1 MSETL
6 FSLLFAVMGMV
17 AVFSVIT
24 VLTLAMVL
32 SGSIFAGRGRNGS
45 APAPEPRRPASD
57 GDVPPEH
64 VAVIAAALAIHRAEL
79 EADVV
84 LLGDQDEPPWP
95 GDGRCR
101 VPAGHVP
108 ALRRTR

>member
-6 FSLLFAVMGMV
+6 FSLWFALTGMV
-17 AVFSVIT
+17 AVFAVIT

-32 SGSIFAGRGRNGS
+32 SGSIFAGRGRKKP
-45 APAPEPRRPASD
+45 APAPRPRRPRSED
-57 GDVPPEH
+57 DVPHEH
-64 VAVIAAALAIHRAEL
+64 VAVIAAALAIHQAEL

-84 LLGDQDEPPWP
+84 LLGGHGEPPWS
-95 GDGRCR
+95 GDGRR
-101 VPAGHVP
+101 RLPAGQVP